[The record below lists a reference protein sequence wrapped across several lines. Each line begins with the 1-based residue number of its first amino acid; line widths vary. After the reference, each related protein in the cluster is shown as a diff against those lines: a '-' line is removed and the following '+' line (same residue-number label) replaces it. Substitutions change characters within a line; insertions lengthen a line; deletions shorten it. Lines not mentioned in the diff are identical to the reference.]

1 MPVNL
6 LNTAYLS
13 PKTINSILNAELQ
26 NQLNSSKHKNRKTK
40 KLRNQSYRAL
50 YLSQSVA
57 ILRAARII
65 SLWNRFNS
73 YVETQFSSFSDI
85 FHVPSLHKNSFIRSP
100 PMVGQATFFSFS
112 L

>member
-13 PKTINSILNAELQ
+13 PKTINSILNNELQ

-40 KLRNQSYRAL
+40 KLRNLSYRAL

-57 ILRAARII
+57 I
-65 SLWNRFNS
+65 
-73 YVETQFSSFSDI
+73 
-85 FHVPSLHKNSFIRSP
+85 
-100 PMVGQATFFSFS
+100 
-112 L
+112 

>member
-13 PKTINSILNAELQ
+13 PKTINSILNDELQ

-40 KLRNQSYRAL
+40 KLRNLSYRAL

-57 ILRAARII
+57 I
-65 SLWNRFNS
+65 
-73 YVETQFSSFSDI
+73 
-85 FHVPSLHKNSFIRSP
+85 
-100 PMVGQATFFSFS
+100 
-112 L
+112 